1 MWPDPLGAAPGAN
14 DQDLIMTSPLLDP
27 RFKRVFGTFP
37 LKQEAL
43 AQALQCAIDTGY
55 RAVDTAQMYKNE
67 ADVGETLA
75 HCGVARDDLCIVT
88 KVHPDNFAPERFMA
102 SVEQSLKDLRVSQV
116 DVLLLHWPPKGEDV
130 APSLKQLDLAA
141 REGLA
146 KHVGVSNYTSAMMR
160 TAQQTLSV
168 PVAANQVEFHPLLD
182 QSKLLATSAELGI
195 PLMAYCA
202 AARGKVLAH
211 PEFGDIAQH
220 HGKTA
225 MQVALRWVLQKGV
238 ATNTMS
244 TQAEHIRANFE
255 IDDFSLSDDE
265 MQTITALNATGLRI
279 VNDQIVPWAPRWDA

>member
-1 MWPDPLGAAPGAN
+1 
-14 DQDLIMTSPLLDP
+14 MTSPLLDP
-27 RFKRVFGTFP
+27 RFNRVFGTFP

-67 ADVGETLA
+67 ADVGEALA

-88 KVHPDNFAPERFMA
+88 KVHPDNFGPERFMA
-102 SVEQSLKDLRVSQV
+102 SVEQSLKDLRVNQV

-130 APSLKQLDLAA
+130 LPSLKLLDEAA
-141 REGLA
+141 KAGLA

-168 PVAANQVEFHPLLD
+168 PVATNQVEFHPLLD
-182 QSKLLATSAELGI
+182 QRKLLATSAELGI

-202 AARGKVLAH
+202 AARGKVLDY
-211 PEFGDIAQH
+211 PLFGDIAQR

-225 MQVALRWVLQKGV
+225 MQVALRWILQTGV

-244 TQAEHIRANFE
+244 TKPANISANFR
-255 IDDFSLSDDE
+255 IGDFVLSEAD
-265 MQTITALNATGLRI
+265 MRAITALNATGYRI
-279 VNDQIVPWAPRWDA
+279 VSDQISPWAPVWD